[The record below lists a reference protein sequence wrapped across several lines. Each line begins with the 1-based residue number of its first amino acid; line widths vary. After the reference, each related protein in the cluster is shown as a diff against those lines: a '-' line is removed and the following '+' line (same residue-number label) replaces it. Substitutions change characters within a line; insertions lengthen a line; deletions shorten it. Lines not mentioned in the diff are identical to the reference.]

1 MSSDLKILITNDDG
15 FDAKGISVL
24 AGIMRQ
30 FGSLTVIAPKRAQ
43 SGMSMA
49 VTMGG
54 APLALKKLSS
64 DENERWFYLD
74 ASPASCVKYGLDNV
88 FWPEKPDV
96 VICGIN
102 HGSNAATAANYSG
115 TLGAAEEAALNGV
128 PGIGVSLETT
138 DPDADFSSVVRYFP
152 GIFRKLM
159 SDLPERAGIFYNVNF
174 PSPSLPQVRG
184 VRVGH
189 MGTGHWEKGFC
200 RWTPEAAA
208 IRGNSSENPGW
219 PLCEEGEELL
229 MMVGEFVDDT
239 PESDTLADH
248 HIIRDGY
255 VAVTAHNFDNGD
267 PVEAG
272 RLSANGFDEDFQ

>member
-1 MSSDLKILITNDDG
+1 M
-15 FDAKGISVL
+15 
-24 AGIMRQ
+24 
-30 FGSLTVIAPKRAQ
+30 
-43 SGMSMA
+43 
-49 VTMGG
+49 
-54 APLALKKLSS
+54 
-64 DENERWFYLD
+64 
-74 ASPASCVKYGLDNV
+74 
-88 FWPEKPDV
+88 
-96 VICGIN
+96 
-102 HGSNAATAANYSG
+102 
-115 TLGAAEEAALNGV
+115 NGV

-189 MGTGHWEKGFC
+189 MGTGHWEKEFC

-208 IRGNSSENPGW
+208 IRGNSSGNPGW

-239 PESDTLADH
+239 PESDILADH